1 MAVRSVDPSDQ
12 NVRDI
17 YSAPRRRAR
26 GRRRPQR
33 YRLAV
38 VAPSAADVIRH
49 VGGWLFDRTYAGW
62 EVIVLVSDSSNA
74 RPLGILGATVLDL
87 ETSLAT
93 PVHGVWPNA
102 VAVDART
109 YLADGRVRDGVHE
122 CLDRGLAEVSLWGD
136 GLPGELNSRIEPVEH
151 RVSVAG
157 RAFKACALDA
167 AGLPDEQVQVTEA
180 FRTAELMSDCRRS
193 GDLLSAR
200 PVAGV

>member
-12 NVRDI
+12 NVRDL
-17 YSAPRRRAR
+17 YPAARNRPRA
-26 GRRRPQR
+26 RRRPRR

-62 EVIVLVSDSSNA
+62 EVTVLVSDCSDA

-87 ETSLAT
+87 EKSLAA
-93 PVHGVWPNA
+93 PVHNVWPNA

-109 YLADGRVRDGVHE
+109 YLADVRVRAGVHE
-122 CLDRGLAEVSLWGD
+122 CLDRGLAEVSVWGD
-136 GLPGELNSRIEPVEH
+136 GWLGELDGRIEPVQH
-151 RVSVAG
+151 RVSVAA

-167 AGLPDEQVQVTEA
+167 AGFPADPVETTEV